1 VKYLDEIPTF
11 PTESARLLESRYGIA
26 TAEAFCEHALHE
38 PLGLRTALGLKTKA
52 DLDKLITLVEGHL
65 TPSFVRGPRLRLSAI
80 PEAPST
86 PAIRLEALD
95 RQLDRCSVLF
105 D

>member
-26 TAEAFCEHALHE
+26 TAEAFYEHAIHE
-38 PLGLRTALGLKTKA
+38 PLGLRTALGLKKKA

-65 TPSFVRGPRLRLSAI
+65 TPSFVRAAQAPTVQHPRG
-80 PEAPST
+80 
-86 PAIRLEALD
+86 ALD
-95 RQLDRCSVLF
+95 LRNPPRDT
-105 D
+105 